1 MHRSTWTDRLVS
13 LAKVIA
19 FVSAIGLVGCASMP
33 GTASP
38 TGTQYKGDAVWNIA

>member
-1 MHRSTWTDRLVS
+1 MDRSTSAGSLVC

-33 GTASP
+33 GTSPAS
-38 TGTQYKGDAVWNIA
+38 GTQYKGDAVWNIA

>member
-1 MHRSTWTDRLVS
+1 MHRSTSTDRLVG

-19 FVSAIGLVGCASMP
+19 FVSAISLAGCASMP
-33 GTASP
+33 GGVAP